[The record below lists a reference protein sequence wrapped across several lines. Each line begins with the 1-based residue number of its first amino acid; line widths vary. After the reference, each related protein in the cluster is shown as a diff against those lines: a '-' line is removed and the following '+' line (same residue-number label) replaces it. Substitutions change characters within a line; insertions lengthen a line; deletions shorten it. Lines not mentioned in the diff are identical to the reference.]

1 MRAITILSSALLI
14 GVLLLAGCERQESY
28 ETPLRPV
35 RVATVTERSL
45 KDALRYSANIAPY
58 SQVNL
63 AFQAGGYIKSIQ
75 QKKGADGRR
84 RNLQQGDDVSPNT
97 VLARVDPGTYQQKV
111 REAQAQLA
119 SALASLKKA
128 QQDFA
133 RAEALYASQSL
144 TKPDYD
150 SAVQELGVAQ
160 AQVDGA
166 RAQLKDANINL
177 GYCDLKAPGPGVI
190 LQRNIEVGDL
200 VGIGAVGFVLSD
212 VTSVKAV
219 FGVPGLILKD
229 LKMGEPLAVVT
240 ESIPNTPFEGK
251 ITAISP
257 AANTQVRVF
266 EVELTI
272 PNPQNRLKPGMIASL
287 DLGSRAPLPALMMI
301 PIAAVVSSQSDPDGY
316 AVYVVQDQGGNQVAR
331 LRDVGL
337 GQVAGNMIAVTHGVA
352 LGERVIVTG
361 ASMVA
366 DGEKVRV
373 IP

>member
-1 MRAITILSSALLI
+1 
-14 GVLLLAGCERQESY
+14 
-28 ETPLRPV
+28 
-35 RVATVTERSL
+35 
-45 KDALRYSANIAPY
+45 
-58 SQVNL
+58 
-63 AFQAGGYIKSIQ
+63 
-75 QKKGADGRR
+75 
-84 RNLQQGDDVSPNT
+84 
-97 VLARVDPGTYQQKV
+97 
-111 REAQAQLA
+111 
-119 SALASLKKA
+119 
-128 QQDFA
+128 
-133 RAEALYASQSL
+133 
-144 TKPDYD
+144 
-150 SAVQELGVAQ
+150 
-160 AQVDGA
+160 
-166 RAQLKDANINL
+166 
-177 GYCDLKAPGPGVI
+177 
-190 LQRNIEVGDL
+190 
-200 VGIGAVGFVLSD
+200 
-212 VTSVKAV
+212 
-219 FGVPGLILKD
+219 VPGLILKD